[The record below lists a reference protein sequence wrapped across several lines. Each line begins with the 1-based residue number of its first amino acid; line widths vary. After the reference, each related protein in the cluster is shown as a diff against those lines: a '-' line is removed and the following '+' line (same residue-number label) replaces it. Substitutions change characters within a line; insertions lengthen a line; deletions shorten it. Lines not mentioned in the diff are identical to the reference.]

1 MALRGN
7 LKDFSLPD
15 VFQLVQLSGKT
26 GVLRIVRSDI
36 QGSIWFRD
44 GDVFFAQS
52 NWRHELLGER
62 LVSAQRITPAALK
75 RALEIH
81 DAEGG
86 SRRLGEILVSEG
98 YITQQVLESFVQE
111 QIEDTIFDIMRWDE
125 GDFDFET
132 LPEVAH
138 EDIGLS
144 VSVENIVME
153 GSRRLEEWNRIKK
166 KVPSA
171 DMVFKMATAPGEG
184 TFEISLKPV
193 EWNLLLLIDG
203 TRSVRDLALEIR
215 STDFEVA
222 RVIYGLFSAGLLEV
236 PSEEEVERL
245 RAERAARE
253 AKRER
258 AHAEAAAAPETVPE
272 PAVEAGPEAGPA
284 PEPVIGDGPA
294 AEVEPMVD
302 EPLAEAALPESERA
316 PHEVPEF
323 LAVAVE
329 SPTDDDMAVFTEMME
344 AVLHPHGA
352 VPEVAEPLAPVAEAA
367 VPLAEPVE
375 AADFEESEGP
385 FVPDV
390 LDQWAESMLPPEETV
405 LVEPEPEAA
414 VAPPVFEGA
423 VGPDHLEEP
432 YADLGAI
439 SLADLADIPAPP
451 VAEVAPL
458 PEGEHL
464 PESALL
470 PETAPPLEPAPLP
483 EGFSPTG
490 DFETDLRTLGLGE
503 YPAELLEPEPGPE
516 PVSESREP
524 MSAVESDYSFF
535 EPTPAPEL
543 ALEPAPE
550 PEPERG
556 GAPDAIVADDLD
568 SLLESLSAPADMET
582 GEPAGIISSGTD
594 FGAADEPGEYISTD
608 SFLAEFDGGDALGGG
623 LGDELTALTGGGSG
637 RARPVATVNSI
648 PEPGE
653 ATRLRIDQ
661 AVDRELLEKIIK
673 GVEEL

>member
-26 GVLRIVRSDI
+26 GVLRIVRPDTE
-36 QGSIWFRD
+36 GSIWFRD

-86 SRRLGEILVSEG
+86 ARRLGEILVSEG

-203 TRSVRDLALEIR
+203 TRSVRDLALETR
-215 STDFEVA
+215 STDFEVS

-236 PSEEEVERL
+236 PSDEEVERL

-258 AHAEAAAAPETVPE
+258 VRAAAAAVAEVEREPETEVAAEPAAELEPEAEPQPEIVAAAAPEGSVAGFVAQEIE
-272 PAVEAGPEAGPA
+272 P
-284 PEPVIGDGPA
+284 D
-294 AEVEPMVD
+294 
-302 EPLAEAALPESERA
+302 
-316 PHEVPEF
+316 HEVPEF
-323 LAVAVE
+323 LSVGAE
-329 SPTDDDMAVFTEMME
+329 SPNEDDMAVFTEMIE
-344 AVLHPHGA
+344 AVLHPQGTSSEPEA
-352 VPEVAEPLAPVAEAA
+352 GPAAPSAIVTPVEPVAFDEQGESFAADVLDQWTDSMLPPEVDAELEPEPGMS
-367 VPLAEPVE
+367 PLAEPVAPTE
-375 AADFEESEGP
+375 
-385 FVPDV
+385 
-390 LDQWAESMLPPEETV
+390 
-405 LVEPEPEAA
+405 EPEA
-414 VAPPVFEGA
+414 FEA
-423 VGPDHLEEP
+423 P

-439 SLADLADIPAPP
+439 SLAYLAEIPAPP
-451 VAEVAPL
+451 VAESV
-458 PEGEHL
+458 
-464 PESALL
+464 
-470 PETAPPLEPAPLP
+470 PLEPAPLP

-503 YPAELLEPEPGPE
+503 YPAELLEPEP
-516 PVSESREP
+516 VSESREP
-524 MSAVESDYSFF
+524 MSALESDYSFF
-535 EPTPAPEL
+535 EPAVPEVEAPSVEAPAES
-543 ALEPAPE
+543 A
-550 PEPERG
+550 
-556 GAPDAIVADDLD
+556 DAGLD
-568 SLLESLSAPADMET
+568 SLLESLSAPADGLAEQS
-582 GEPAGIISSGTD
+582 AGIISSGTD

-608 SFLAEFDGGDALGGG
+608 SFLAGFDSGDGLGGG
-623 LGDELTALTGGGSG
+623 LGDELTALTGGGSA
-637 RARPVATVNSI
+637 RARPIATVNSI

-653 ATRLRIDQ
+653 PTRLRIDQ

-673 GVEEL
+673 GVEDL